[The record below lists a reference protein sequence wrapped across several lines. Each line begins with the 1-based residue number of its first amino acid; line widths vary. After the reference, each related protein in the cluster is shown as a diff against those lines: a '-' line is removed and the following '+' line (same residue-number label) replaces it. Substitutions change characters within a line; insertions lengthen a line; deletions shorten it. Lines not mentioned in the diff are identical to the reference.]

1 MEGSLT
7 LRPIHLRCRTS
18 DRTPAAE
25 RGAAALATE
34 LAGRYGVDARVI
46 GSPGEARPAGWEE
59 DLRASNGCILEA
71 GGQVE
76 DALGEGSF
84 PVLLAAECTVAI
96 TTLPSVLLHEPEAR
110 FLWLDAHGDFNTP
123 DTTPS
128 GYLGGMALAAA
139 CGRWS
144 AGVEAAG
151 PAVDPSR
158 VVLCG
163 VRDLDGPEQVE
174 LERAGV
180 VMASRPSQ
188 VPEHL
193 RGHPVYVHLD
203 VDVLDPG
210 VFPAQFPAPH
220 GLSDTGL
227 RSLLAEVSAGSRVIG
242 VEVTAFEA
250 PEAEADRA
258 RLARLI
264 ADCLAPMLPAAV

>member
-1 MEGSLT
+1 VEGS

-18 DRTPAAE
+18 DRTPAGGW
-25 RGAAALATE
+25 GAAALAEE
-34 LAGRYGVDARVI
+34 LAGRYGVEARTI
-46 GSPGEARPAGWEE
+46 GSEAEPRAAGWEE
-59 DLRASNGCILEA
+59 DLRDSRGCILEA

-76 DALGEGSF
+76 DALAEGAF
-84 PVLLAAECTVAI
+84 PVLLAAECSIAI
-96 TTLPSVLLHEPEAR
+96 TTLGAVLLHEPEAR

-123 DTTPS
+123 DTTAS
-128 GYLGGMALAAA
+128 GYLGGMCLAAA
-139 CGRWS
+139 CGRW
-144 AGVEAAG
+144 AAG
-151 PAVDPSR
+151 MPPNGVAVDPAR

-163 VRDLDGPEQVE
+163 VRDLDGPERVE

-180 VMASRPSQ
+180 VVAERPSL

-210 VFPAQFPAPH
+210 IFPAQFPVSH

-227 RSLLAEVSAGSRVIG
+227 RSLLAEVSAGSRVVG

-250 PEAEADRA
+250 PAAEADRA

-264 ADCLAPMLPAAV
+264 ADCLAPMLPAPA